1 MMQPSKVK
9 RAEKRAEKR
18 KADSQ
23 KAQDAITSALRNEW
37 MEISLETKTMY
48 GYRVK
53 NADVCF
59 YYGKKPCTKTPDT
72 LKMIARALLAA
83 GVIESGA
90 DQVTVNGIDYADTQ
104 HMYMRKHEA
113 GKRSS
118 RRRGPNQE
126 QVKTLEKILARVS
139 GRKWHE

>member
-1 MMQPSKVK
+1 M
-9 RAEKRAEKR
+9 
-18 KADSQ
+18 D
-23 KAQDAITSALRNEW
+23 
-37 MEISLETKTMY
+37 EISI
-48 GYRVK
+48 GDK
-53 NADVCF
+53 NNVWLQSEECRRLF
-59 YYGKKPCTKTPDT
+59 LLWEKPCTKTPDT
-72 LKMIARALLAA
+72 LKMIARTLLAA

-104 HMYMRKHEA
+104 HMYMRKYEA